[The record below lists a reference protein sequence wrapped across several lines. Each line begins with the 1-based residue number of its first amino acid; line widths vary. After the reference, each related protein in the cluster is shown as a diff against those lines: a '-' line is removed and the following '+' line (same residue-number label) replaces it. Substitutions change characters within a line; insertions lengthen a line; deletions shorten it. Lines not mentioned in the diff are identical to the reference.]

1 MQIWFLNCTNL
12 YFKLHNTKIKI
23 LNLFCRFYFYLFK
36 SILTSVI
43 ETQDQVLHW
52 FVIIL
57 SITLIVIIKY
67 RNKILIF
74 FK

>member
-43 ETQDQVLHW
+43 ETQDQVLH
-52 FVIIL
+52 
-57 SITLIVIIKY
+57 
-67 RNKILIF
+67 
-74 FK
+74 